1 MNSHQRRIRVIEL
14 SMAPQQV
21 VIGVAQE
28 CIAGE

>member
-14 SMAPQQV
+14 SMTPQQV